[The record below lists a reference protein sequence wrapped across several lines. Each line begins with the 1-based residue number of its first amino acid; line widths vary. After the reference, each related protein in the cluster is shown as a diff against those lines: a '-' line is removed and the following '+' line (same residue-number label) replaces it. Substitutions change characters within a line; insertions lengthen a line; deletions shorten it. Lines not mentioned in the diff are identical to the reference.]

1 MCAHIVGSVRKV
13 MPAQGVR
20 ITTAAGRV
28 CRVPAGDFCCISY
41 IVPHRNAAVFPE
53 PLAFKPDRHLPAQ
66 QQPAS
71 TTATT
76 AGSTDSS
83 SSGNATA
90 AAGIDSTNEQSAT
103 AAAAAA
109 VPAAG
114 TVTQQQGCVPHAGL
128 WHYSAGAHR
137 CPGEHFAGLLM
148 RTVVW
153 TLASRYDMQVRIII
167 CKAYTVVQA
176 SHNSSAIAAIAVLHR
191 KRKLLHAVE

>member
-28 CRVPAGDFCCISY
+28 CRVPAGDFCCISF
-41 IVPHRNAAVFPE
+41 IVPHRDAAVFPE
-53 PLAFKPDRHLPAQ
+53 PLTFKPDRHFPTNTTNTTAADADSSNSVNRSGTGSSSSANTTVAAAAAAGVAVDSEGNSSSSTD
-66 QQPAS
+66 QQPAE
-71 TTATT
+71 
-76 AGSTDSS
+76 
-83 SSGNATA
+83 A
-90 AAGIDSTNEQSAT
+90 AE

-109 VPAAG
+109 VASA
-114 TVTQQQGCVPHAGL
+114 TQQQQGCVPHAGL

-153 TLASRYDMQVRIII
+153 TLASRYDMQVCTTAAFSIIH
-167 CKAYTVVQA
+167 TFMQ
-176 SHNSSAIAAIAVLHR
+176 R
-191 KRKLLHAVE
+191 PQ